1 MKKTSF
7 QIFAILPILMATAMV
22 TQANPTS
29 SGVPTLAELR
39 NTTYTGT
46 EEGPVSLSNGRW
58 EGNPYVEGGAS
69 RPTAGLVDNVYN
81 TGDLDGDGAEEAV
94 VILWRSG
101 GGTGENTYVMVMA
114 RQNGEIKNI
123 GSALIGDRVKLRSGK
138 IDDGKIILEVLQA
151 GENDAMCCPTM
162 LATRTWSLQ
171 GDQLVEGEIQVTGK
185 LSLAALEG
193 TEWVLTHMNRN
204 QAVPE
209 IAEVTLGFGD
219 GRIAGK
225 SACNR
230 YSAGIEDG
238 DNAGDIKIGQSMSTM
253 MACPDELM
261 KVEREYLDALAH
273 ITSFS
278 FYAGNLALNGQ
289 KEGSTAYSML
299 FSKKETHTP

>member
-1 MKKTSF
+1 MEKTSF
-7 QIFAILPILMATAMV
+7 RLIAILLILISTASLS
-22 TQANPTS
+22 QANPTG

-39 NTTYTGT
+39 NATFSGI

-58 EGNPYVEGGAS
+58 QGNPYVEGGAS
-69 RPTAGLVDNVYN
+69 RPTAGLIDNVYY
-81 TGDLDGDGAEEAV
+81 TGDLDGDGELEAV
-94 VILWRSG
+94 VILWRMG
-101 GGTGENTYVMVMA
+101 GGT
-114 RQNGEIKNI
+114 
-123 GSALIGDRVKLRSGK
+123 
-138 IDDGKIILEVLQA
+138 

-171 GDQLVEGEIQVTGK
+171 GNQLVEGEIEVTGK

-209 IAEVTLGFGD
+209 TAEVTLGFGD

-238 DNAGDIKIGQSMSTM
+238 DNAGDIKIGQSISTM
-253 MACPDELM
+253 MACPGELM
-261 KVEREYLDALAH
+261 RIEREYLDALLQV
-273 ITSFS
+273 TSFS
-278 FYAGNLALNGQ
+278 FHTGSLALNGQ
-289 KEGSTAYSML
+289 KNDGTPFNML
-299 FSKKETHTP
+299 FSRAEKDIPEGTSN